1 MSATKHSPCADCPW
15 RNDAPVGFWHK
26 SNFKKLWKN
35 CQDDGLRLMLCH
47 KSRKSRKKQICA
59 GYAIV
64 LGYESIGLRLAAFE
78 GQFDPNDYD
87 ANGIALH
94 PSFAAIMKAQG
105 IRQPRRNRVKDKPG
119 ARKHHRAFEFFG
131 KGCPNPAS

>member
-1 MSATKHSPCADCPW
+1 MSATKRSPCADCPW
-15 RNDAPVGFWHK
+15 RKDAPVGFWHK
-26 SNFKKLWKN
+26 SNFNKLWKN

-64 LGYESIGLRLAAFE
+64 LGYESIGLRLAAIS

-87 ANGIALH
+87 ANGIVLH
-94 PSFAAIMKAQG
+94 PSFEAIMKAQG
-105 IRQPRRNRVKDKPG
+105 IRQPRRNRVKDNPG
-119 ARKHHRAFEFFG
+119 ARKDRRTFYG
-131 KGCPNPAS
+131 KEGSIPAT

>member
-1 MSATKHSPCADCPW
+1 
-15 RNDAPVGFWHK
+15 
-26 SNFKKLWKN
+26 
-35 CQDDGLRLMLCH
+35 MLCH